1 MEVALNRKISFKTIS
16 YTSTLLWHF
25 VRGAG
30 DNFDQK
36 AENSLSLFLTSE
48 SGTEILQE
56 NGKGYLRRIPPKRDS
71 YHNRTFT
78 LEGALPAS
86 AKEDD
91 FGIAKDYFVKELRS
105 LCFADIPIN
114 HLPIHLDRYYGIG
127 LGFRRDI
134 ISSKIED
141 LKPVEYY
148 PRKTIFTLENSC
160 EVFFGDTSHPL
171 TLKRYAKIPSMDE
184 SFDDI
189 YNEREWRTF
198 QDLEFSEEEL
208 AMIFFPTRK
217 ILNRALNE
225 ARFKSLFAKGVGY
238 ICGEDLYESSKE
250 KTI

>member
-1 MEVALNRKISFKTIS
+1 MTFKTIS

-25 VRGAG
+25 VRGQG
-30 DNFDQK
+30 ETFEDK
-36 AENSLSLFLTSE
+36 AENSLSIFLTSD

-56 NGKGYLRRIPPKRDS
+56 NGRGKLRRIPPKRDS

-86 AKEDD
+86 TKEDD
-91 FGIAKDYFVKELRS
+91 FASAKDYLIKEPRS
-105 LCFADIPIN
+105 ICFADIPIN
-114 HLPIHLDRYYGIG
+114 HLPIHIDRYYGIG

-148 PRKTIFTLENSC
+148 PRKTTFTLENSC
-160 EVFFGDTSHPL
+160 EIFFGDSSNPL

-184 SFDDI
+184 SFEHI
-189 YNEREWRTF
+189 YHEREWRTF
-198 QDLEFSEEEL
+198 LDFEFSEEDL
-208 AMIFFPTRK
+208 AMVFFPTRK
-217 ILNRALNE
+217 ILNRALSE
-225 ARFKSLFAKGVGY
+225 AKFKTLFAKGVGY
-238 ICGEDLYESSKE
+238 ICGEDLYEPSKE